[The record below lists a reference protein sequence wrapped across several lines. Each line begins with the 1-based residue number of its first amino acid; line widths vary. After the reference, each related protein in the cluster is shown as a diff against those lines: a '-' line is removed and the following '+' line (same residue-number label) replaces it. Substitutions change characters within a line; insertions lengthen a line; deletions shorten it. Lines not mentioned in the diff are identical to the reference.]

1 MVVASGVSASG
12 FGVVVGVGVVIGDW
26 VGTEAVG
33 VGVVIGDRVGAEA
46 VVGVVDTVF
55 SGGGFSDA
63 SSGFGVGVVV
73 GVGVIL
79 SDGVGA
85 VMVVKAGATLASGFR
100 VTMFSG

>member
-46 VVGVVDTVF
+46 VVGVVDIHVPFYYACHVLPYLCYVYCVVDSVIVCTFCVYACAF
-55 SGGGFSDA
+55 W
-63 SSGFGVGVVV
+63 GV
-73 GVGVIL
+73 
-79 SDGVGA
+79 SH
-85 VMVVKAGATLASGFR
+85 
-100 VTMFSG
+100 